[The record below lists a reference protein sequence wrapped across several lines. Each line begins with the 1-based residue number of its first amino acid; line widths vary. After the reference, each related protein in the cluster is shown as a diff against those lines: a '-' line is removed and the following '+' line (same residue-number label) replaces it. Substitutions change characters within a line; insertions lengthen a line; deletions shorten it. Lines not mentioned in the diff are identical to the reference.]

1 MSDEKRLRVHFHI
14 AVSEGTP
21 EQRIADAIKDTFVT
35 IGSVRD
41 LYVGSD
47 DPVPHPPLP
56 PK

>member
-14 AVSEGTP
+14 AVSEGTH
-21 EQRIADAIKDTFVT
+21 EQRIVNAIEDSLRT
-35 IGSVRD
+35 IGKVSE